1 MKKYILT
8 GLLLCLGELAWTQ
21 IIRVKD
27 VNTMAPLAHVTAFCK
42 SANSTRELGKT
53 DAKGQIDISGVDDK
67 DSLIFLAPGFLTVF
81 ESAAS
86 LKGSQEVLLFQNTY
100 SLDDIVVSA
109 SKFEEK
115 RKDIAQPVEVIRAK
129 DMAFQNQSTMADVM
143 QSTGNVMVQ
152 KSQLGGGSPIIR
164 GFETNKV
171 LMVVDGVRMNN
182 AIYRGGHLQNIITLD
197 NTVMN
202 KVEILFGPGSTVY
215 GSDALGGVMS
225 FYTKNPTLNTQAGL
239 LVKANAFAR
248 YGTAAGEMSGH
259 ADVSLGGQKLGSL
272 TSVTYSQFG
281 NLRQGS
287 LRNPFYGSW
296 GARTWY
302 QTQIGGIDSMVV
314 NPDSNVQVGS
324 GYSQYDILQKFT
336 FKQSECMSHGL
347 NLQFSNSSDVPRY
360 DRLTQMSGGKPRFAE
375 WYYGPQK
382 RLFGSYT
389 LNLKADK
396 GFYDNGRII
405 VAYQNIEESRNDRR
419 FGSDNLNHRME
430 QLHILSLNAD
440 FAKKFKA
447 NELRYGLEGTYN
459 IVNSTAEREHVSTG
473 ETVPLDTRYPNGGST
488 MQSIALYATHSWE
501 IIEHKLILNDGLRMS
516 NVGLN
521 ANWSDTTFFPFPY
534 KSVTQNNTALN
545 GNLGLVYMPGAAWRF
560 TLLGS
565 TGFRAPNVDDLSK
578 VFESVP
584 GNVIVPNPGLKPE
597 RTYNV
602 DLGISKTIANQVT
615 IGGNAWYTLYRDA
628 ITTSLGKFNGQD
640 SIIYDGQLSQVTTSV
655 NATEAYLYG
664 ASGYVAFEF
673 DEHFRFTNTINYTY
687 GRLKTDTTDYPLD
700 HIAPLFGK
708 SSLQVS
714 LKKLRGEF
722 FVLYSGWKS
731 LKNYNLVGEDNID
744 NATPLGMPAWM
755 TLNVR
760 AAYQIN
766 KYVQVQA
773 AVENI
778 LDQNYRVFASNIGA
792 PGRNLVLTLR
802 GTF

>member
-1 MKKYILT
+1 MKHYL
-8 GLLLCLGELAWTQ
+8 LLLCMLCIGMSAFAQTVTVTD
-21 IIRVKD
+21 I
-27 VNTMAPLAHVTAFCK
+27 NTMAPLAGVTVRTA
-42 SANSTRELGKT
+42 SAVIGKT
-53 DAKGQIDISGVDDK
+53 DARGQLDISGVRDV
-67 DSLIFLAPGFLTVF
+67 DSLFFSLSGFLS
-81 ESAAS
+81 EHYALDQLGS
-86 LKGSQEVLLFQNTY
+86 LGHEIHLFQNTY
-100 SLDDIVVSA
+100 SLDEIVVSA

-115 RKDIAQPVEVIRAK
+115 RKDIAQPVEVLRAK
-129 DMAFQNQSTMADVM
+129 DLAFQNQSTMADVM
-143 QSTGNVMVQ
+143 QSTGNVLVQ

-197 NTVMN
+197 NTMMD

-215 GSDALGGVMS
+215 GSDALGGVMA
-225 FYTKNPTLNTQAGL
+225 FFTKNPTLNTQAGL
-239 LVKANAFAR
+239 LVKANAFTR
-248 YGTAAGEMSGH
+248 YASASGEFSGH
-259 ADVSLGGQKLGSL
+259 ADVSLGGQKFGSL
-272 TSVTYSQFG
+272 TSITYSQFG
-281 NLRQGS
+281 DLRQGN
-287 LRNPFYGSW
+287 LRNPFYGDW
-296 GARTWY
+296 GKRSFY
-302 QTQIGGIDSMVV
+302 QAQINGIDSMVV
-314 NPDSNVQVGS
+314 NPDSNIQVGS

-336 FKQSECMSHGL
+336 FQQNSHVSHGL
-347 NLQFSNSSDVPRY
+347 NFQYSTSSDVPRY
-360 DRLTQMSGGKPRFAE
+360 DRLTQLGGNGKPKFAE

-389 LNLKADK
+389 LNLNADK
-396 GFYDNGRII
+396 GFYDHGRII

-419 FGSDNLNHRME
+419 FGSDNLNHRIE
-430 QLHILSLNAD
+430 QLNIVSLNAD
-440 FAKKFKA
+440 FTKKIKT

-459 IVNSTAEREHVSTG
+459 MVNSTATREHPRTG
-473 ETVPLDTRYPNGGST
+473 LSEPLDTRYPNGGSS
-488 MQSIALYATHSWE
+488 MRSIALYATHSWE
-501 IIEHKLILNDGLRMS
+501 IVPSKLILNDGIRLS

-521 ANWSDTTFFPFPY
+521 ASWTDTTFFPFPF
-534 KSVTQNNTALN
+534 KSVAQNNTAVN

-584 GNVIVPNPGLKPE
+584 GNVIVPNPDLKPE
-597 RTYNV
+597 NTYNL
-602 DLGISKTIANQVT
+602 DLGISKTIARQVT
-615 IGGNAWYTLYRDA
+615 VGGNAWYTLYRNA
-628 ITTSLGKFNGQD
+628 ITTSLGTFNGVD
-640 SIIYDGQLSQVTTSV
+640 SILYDGQLSRVTTSV
-655 NATEAYLYG
+655 NATKAYLYG
-664 ASGYVAFEF
+664 GNAYLAFEF
-673 DEHFRFTNTINYTY
+673 NDHFRFTNTINYTY

-708 SSLQVS
+708 SSLQLS
-714 LKKLRGEF
+714 IKKFRAEF

-744 NATPLGMPAWM
+744 NATALGMPAWM

-792 PGRNLVLTLR
+792 PGRNIVLTLR

>member
-1 MKKYILT
+1 MISSF
-8 GLLLCLGELAWTQ
+8 AFTQ
-21 IIRVKD
+21 TVVTVRDI
-27 VNTMAPLAHVTAFCK
+27 NTMAPLGHVKVSSSTAVIG
-42 SANSTRELGKT
+42 ET
-53 DAKGQIDISGVDDK
+53 DAKGQISVSGLSDS
-67 DSLIFLAPGFLTVF
+67 DSLFFGLSGFTREGYSFAEVK
-81 ESAAS
+81 AMD
-86 LKGSQEVLLFQNTY
+86 GSIDLFQNTFA
-100 SLDDIVVSA
+100 LDEVIVSA
-109 SKFEEK
+109 SKFEEE
-115 RKDIAQPVEVIRAK
+115 RKDVAQPVEVLRAK
-129 DMAFQNQSTMADVM
+129 DLAFQNQSTMADVM

-182 AIYRGGHLQNIITLD
+182 AIYRGGHLQNILTLD
-197 NTVMN
+197 NTMMD

-215 GSDALGGVMS
+215 GSDALGGVMA

-248 YGTAAGEMSGH
+248 YASATGEMSGH
-259 ADVSLGGQKLGSL
+259 ADVSLGGQKFGSL
-272 TSVTYSQFG
+272 TSVTYSKFG
-281 NLRQGS
+281 DLRQGGQ
-287 LRNPFYGSW
+287 RNPFYGDW
-296 GARTWY
+296 GKRSFY
-302 QTQIGGIDSMVV
+302 QTQINGVDSMIV
-314 NPDSNVQVGS
+314 NPDSNLQVGS
-324 GYSQYDILQKFT
+324 AYSQYDVLQKFM
-336 FKQSECMSHGL
+336 FKQSDKVSHTL

-360 DRLTQMSGGKPRFAE
+360 DRLTQLGGNGKPKYAE

-419 FGSDNLNHRME
+419 FGSDNLNHRIE
-430 QLHILSLNAD
+430 KLNIISLNAD
-440 FAKKFKA
+440 FAKKLKM
-447 NELRYGLEGTYN
+447 NEIRYGLEGTYN
-459 IVNSTAEREHVSTG
+459 SVNSTANREHPSTG
-473 ETVPLDTRYPNGGST
+473 LTEPLDTRYPDGGSS
-488 MQSIALYATHSWE
+488 MRSIAVYATHSWE
-501 IIEHKLILNDGLRMS
+501 IVQHKLILNDGLRLS

-521 ANWSDTTFFPFPY
+521 AAWTDTTFFPFPF
-534 KSVTQNNTALN
+534 KSVAQNNTALN
-545 GNLGLVYMPGAAWRF
+545 GNIGLVYMPGHDWRF
-560 TLLGS
+560 TVLGS

-584 GNVIVPNPGLKPE
+584 GRVIVPNPDLKPE
-597 RTYNV
+597 TTYNL
-602 DLGISKTIANQVT
+602 DLGISKTIAKQVT
-615 IGGNAWYTLYRDA
+615 VGGNAWYTAYRNA
-628 ITTSLGKFNGQD
+628 ITTSLSQFNGQD
-640 SIIYDGQLSQVTTSV
+640 SIVYSGQLSQVTTSV
-655 NATEAYLYG
+655 NATKAYLYG
-664 ASGYVAFEF
+664 ASGYLAFEF
-673 DEHFRFTNTINYTY
+673 NDHFRFTNTINYTY

-714 LKKLRGEF
+714 IKKFRGEF

-760 AAYQIN
+760 CAFQVH
-766 KYVQVQA
+766 KYLQVQA
-773 AVENI
+773 AIENI

-792 PGRNLVLTLR
+792 PGRNIVLTLR
-802 GTF
+802 GSF

>member
-1 MKKYILT
+1 MISSFAFSQT
-8 GLLLCLGELAWTQ
+8 VVSVRD
-21 IIRVKD
+21 I
-27 VNTMAPLAHVTAFCK
+27 NTMAPLAHVKVSSSTAVIG
-42 SANSTRELGKT
+42 ET
-53 DAKGQIDISGVDDK
+53 DAKGQISVSGLDDR
-67 DSLIFLAPGFLTVF
+67 DSLFFSLSGFTREGYSFAEVKAL
-81 ESAAS
+81 E
-86 LKGSQEVLLFQNTY
+86 GSIDLFQNTFA
-100 SLDDIVVSA
+100 LDEVVVSA

-115 RKDIAQPVEVIRAK
+115 REDIAQPIEVIRAK
-129 DMAFQNQSTMADVM
+129 DLAFQNQSTMADVM
-143 QSTGNVMVQ
+143 QNTGNVLVQ

-182 AIYRGGHLQNIITLD
+182 AIYRGGHLQNILTLD
-197 NTVMN
+197 NTMMD

-215 GSDALGGVMS
+215 GSDALGGVMA

-248 YGTAAGEMSGH
+248 YGSAAGEMSGH
-259 ADVSLGGQKLGSL
+259 ADVSLGGQKFGSL
-272 TSVTYSQFG
+272 TSITYSKFG
-281 NLRQGS
+281 DLRQGGQ
-287 LRNPFYGSW
+287 RNPFYGDW
-296 GARTWY
+296 GKRAFY
-302 QTQIGGIDSMVV
+302 QTQINGVDSMVV
-314 NPDSNVQVGS
+314 NPDSNLQVGS
-324 GYSQYDILQKFT
+324 AYSQYDVLQKFM
-336 FKQSECMSHGL
+336 FKQSDKVSHTL

-360 DRLTQMSGGKPRFAE
+360 DRLTQLGGNGLPRFAE

-419 FGSDNLNHRME
+419 FGSDNLNRRIE
-430 QLHILSLNAD
+430 KLNIISLNAD
-440 FAKKFKA
+440 FAKKLKL
-447 NELRYGLEGTYN
+447 NEIRYGLEGTYN
-459 IVNSTAEREHVSTG
+459 SVNSTALREHPSTG
-473 ETVPLDTRYPNGGST
+473 LTEPLDTRYPDGGSS
-488 MQSIALYATHSWE
+488 MHSIAVYATHSWE
-501 IIEHKLILNDGLRMS
+501 IVQHKLILNDGLRLS
-516 NVGLN
+516 NIGLN
-521 ANWSDTTFFPFPY
+521 AAWTDTTFFPFPF
-534 KSVTQNNTALN
+534 KSVAQNNTALN
-545 GNLGLVYMPGAAWRF
+545 GNIGLVYMPGHDWRF
-560 TLLGS
+560 TVLGS

-584 GNVIVPNPGLKPE
+584 GRVIVPNPDLKPE
-597 RTYNV
+597 TTYNL
-602 DLGISKTIANQVT
+602 DLGISKTIAKQVT
-615 IGGNAWYTLYRDA
+615 IGGNGWYTAYRNA
-628 ITTSLGKFNGQD
+628 ITTSLSQFNGQD
-640 SIIYDGQLSQVTTSV
+640 SIVYSGQLSQVTTSV
-655 NATEAYLYG
+655 NATKAYLYG
-664 ASGYVAFEF
+664 ASGYLAFEF
-673 DEHFRFTNTINYTY
+673 NDHFRFINTLNYTY

-714 LKKLRGEF
+714 IKKFRGEF

-760 AAYQIN
+760 CAYQVH
-766 KYVQVQA
+766 KYLQVQA

-792 PGRNLVLTLR
+792 PGRNIVLTLR
-802 GTF
+802 GSF